1 MAMVSLVE
9 FKFKASW
16 SSKEK
21 ERRTKK
27 ETEKRKY
34 KLNDKLLIIHSL
46 QLSSPLYNCLML
58 PVAVTTE
65 LIIIS

>member
-1 MAMVSLVE
+1 MAMVFLAE
-9 FKFKASW
+9 FEASW

-21 ERRTKK
+21 E
-27 ETEKRKY
+27 KRKH

-46 QLSSPLYNCLML
+46 QLSSHLYNCLML